1 MATQEY
7 LQAERILTQDLAVLL
22 ILDEVQ
28 AFRLD
33 TEDAQPLYGFS
44 PELTA

>member
-28 AFRLD
+28 AIRL
-33 TEDAQPLYGFS
+33 EVQSESPPLCPIS
-44 PELTA
+44 